1 MKPETKEKIKLT
13 VREILLSFCDGI
25 ATFEEIVGYK
35 WQKREIQKYWDWR
48 EFDKERYYHSLWQ
61 LEKQGY
67 IKRYKDSKK
76 NLIELTKIGQA
87 KAVRYAIKD
96 WQIEKPKIWDKKW
109 RIIIFDIP
117 NDKKILREIVRQ
129 RLKYW
134 GFHQLQESVFV
145 YPFDCNTE
153 ISALKYTY
161 NLGRY
166 VQYLVVESIETELD
180 LVDLF
185 YQQGILPK
193 KFL

>member
-25 ATFEEIVGYK
+25 ATFEEIVGYE
-35 WQKREIQKYWDWR
+35 WQRREIQKYWDWR
-48 EFDKERYYHSLWQ
+48 DLDKERFYHSLWQ

-67 IKRYKDSKK
+67 IKRYKGGKK
-76 NLIELTKIGQA
+76 NLIKLTKIGQE
-87 KAVRYAIKD
+87 KAMRYVIKD

-109 RIIIFDIP
+109 RIVIFDIP

-145 YPFDCNTE
+145 YPFDCNKE
-153 ISALKYTY
+153 VSALKYAY
-161 NLGRY
+161 NLGKY
-166 VQYLVVESIETELD
+166 VQYLVAESIETELD

-185 YQQGILPK
+185 YQQRILPTT
-193 KFL
+193 LV